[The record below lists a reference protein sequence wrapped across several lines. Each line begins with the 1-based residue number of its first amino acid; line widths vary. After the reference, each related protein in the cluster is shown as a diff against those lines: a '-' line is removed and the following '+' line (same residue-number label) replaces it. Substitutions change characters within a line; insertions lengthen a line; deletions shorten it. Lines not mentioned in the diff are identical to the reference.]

1 MKQTRINY
9 FKYDIIVDIY
19 KLLDVYYRI
28 KSNCKHKDKIVK
40 FEMFQ
45 SSYITEILGILRSK
59 NYKHGRYNIFI
70 ILDPKSRIIMSENM
84 TDKIINHMISHYI
97 LFPLIEPMLIDSNV
111 ATRTNKGTKAGIY
124 YMKKYINHMKQ
135 KYDKFFV
142 LKCDVSKFFYSID
155 HEILLEKLQ
164 KIIVDEDIFKLIE
177 EIINSTNYPYLGE
190 TIKGLIERRK
200 KYISKLDISDY
211 EKKIKYDELDRIP
224 LYDFNKGLPIGNMSS
239 QIFAIFYLN
248 DLDHYIKEQLKIK
261 CYIRYM
267 DDLILIHEDKDYLKY
282 CLKEIEKKMSEVRLS
297 LNSKTQIIEIHN
309 GISFLGYRFIL
320 KNNRVYM
327 PIGSKAKRRINRKI
341 KLIKRK
347 DKKEFLRRRYNGYLA
362 YGDTKG
368 FMHSKSIRRH

>member
-1 MKQTRINY
+1 MKITRIKLFN
-9 FKYDIIVDIY
+9 YDIILDIC

-45 SSYITEILGILRSK
+45 SSYITEVLGILRSK
-59 NYKHGRYNIFI
+59 KYKHGRYNIFV
-70 ILDPKSRIIMSENM
+70 ILEPKSRVIMSENM
-84 TDKIINHMISHYI
+84 TDKIINHVLSHYV

-111 ATRTNKGTKAGIY
+111 ATRTDKGTKAGIY
-124 YMKKYINHMKQ
+124 YMKKYINHMKE
-135 KYDKFFV
+135 KHNKFYV

-155 HEILLEKLQ
+155 HEILLEKLR
-164 KIIVDEDIFKLIE
+164 KIIVDDDLYNLCK
-177 EIINSTNYPYLGE
+177 EIINSTNYTYLGE
-190 TIKGLIERRK
+190 TIKLLINNRQ
-200 KYISKLDISDY
+200 KYISNLDISEND
-211 EKKIKYDELDRIP
+211 KNIKYDELDKIP

-248 DLDHYIKEQLKIK
+248 DLDHFIKEKLRIK

-267 DDLILIHEDKDYLKY
+267 DDLILIHEDKEYLNY
-282 CLKEIEKKMSEVRLS
+282 CLKQIEEKMKEVRLS
-297 LNSKTQIIEIHN
+297 LNSKTQIVEIHN

-320 KNNRVYM
+320 KKKKVYM
-327 PIGSKAKRRINRKI
+327 LISSKAKRRINKKI
-341 KLIKRK
+341 KTIKRK

-368 FMHSKSIRRH
+368 FMHSKSIRKY